1 MMGTTATVGDRAG
14 VKVRDTSYK
23 QFTKDVRLGLLNGI
37 LETIYQKLV
46 YVESNLVYGEDTVTT
61 SADTAEYTP
70 SFSFD
75 GFLLDGS
82 WVDGEDTYLSQV
94 SEGDKIKWDYDS
106 TTNQPEAFYLTEDG
120 KIGYL
125 WVPDDTYTIHHQ
137 YWKPLTVLTDY
148 DANTL
153 PWGGIFNRVIERL
166 LVIEMLEILELD
178 NSRQA
183 ALAEIEMH
191 RAMGLVY
198 IRGIRRRKV
207 ISDMFSVEGI

>member
-1 MMGTTATVGDRAG
+1 MGTTATVGDRAG